1 MSSNFTYAEQMRQQM
16 DDVVFSSNDAEE
28 ALLGLLIL
36 CQRKRLV
43 KNLSIFSGVSDSSI
57 YNVIK
62 EKGSPRMVTAKALLN
77 ALGYDLKVVKR

>member
-1 MSSNFTYAEQMRQQM
+1 MRRQM
-16 DDVVFSSNDAEE
+16 DDIVFSSDDPEE
-28 ALLGLLIL
+28 SLLRLLIL
-36 CQRKRLV
+36 CRKKRLV

-57 YNVIK
+57 YNVIE